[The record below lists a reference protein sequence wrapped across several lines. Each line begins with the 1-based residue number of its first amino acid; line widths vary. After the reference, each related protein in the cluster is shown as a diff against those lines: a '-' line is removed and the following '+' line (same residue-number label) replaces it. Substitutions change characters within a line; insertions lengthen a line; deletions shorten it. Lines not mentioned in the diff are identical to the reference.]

1 VIGFYVLMVA
11 ALVLAGAVGYTLLSS
26 VQTANALSLAERN
39 AARLEMTASA
49 LRQVVIADAEGR
61 FFVPMGIPSF
71 PSSLTS
77 RTSLPEWVSGERV
90 TPWGTP
96 YGYCPYAPVTAS
108 GGSSATVYGGAN
120 YAVTT
125 TSEPVVYGAA
135 RPYVISGAR
144 PSNPLDA
151 PGAPTVLAFLV
162 SPSNNASAVPACN
175 NVYWDGRAW
184 LTTGP
189 VTGSVR
195 AVTVDALSDSLA
207 QAPRVLRRHAAQGA
221 TGSGLSASDPAA
233 LSTVLTEWRYL
244 RPHRL
249 TVVLDDAGG
258 PFLISPTG
266 TDLGAGAG
274 GTSPHPDAFGRHLIL
289 EAATGDSPVINTSS
303 GTPGVLRFP
312 SDTTI
317 DGVSFDTGLG
327 VSGMAGSRLLI
338 RDAQLPSLATG
349 GGEVV
354 LSSGV
359 DVIAPSGASAPP
371 VLVNGGS
378 LSVQGPV
385 SIDGSEP
392 GGAGIRQRG
401 GLIQVA
407 APLSVTTGIGSPVFD
422 ALSYGELSQ
431 DGAGAL
437 TLNGVVQNLDA
448 YTREIEVLSSG
459 CVTGDLTCSVTC
471 PDERPPLSG
480 TCTTSGVTNVFLR
493 GTQIS
498 GSVFS
503 CAWAVVS
510 ERPTVTPPGWKI
522 EDVLSVPAGPVSPLA
537 RAICGPKR

>member
-1 VIGFYVLMVA
+1 MIGFYVLMVA

-39 AARLEMTASA
+39 AARLDMTASA
-49 LRQVVIADAEGR
+49 LRQVVIANAEGS
-61 FFVPMGIPSF
+61 FFVPMGTPSF
-71 PSSLTS
+71 PSSVTS
-77 RTSLPEWVSGERV
+77 RTSLPDWVSGERV

-96 YGYCPYAPVTAS
+96 YGYCPYAPISSA
-108 GGSSATVYGGAN
+108 GGSAATVYGGAN
-120 YAVTT
+120 YAV
-125 TSEPVVYGAA
+125 SVSSDPFVYGAA
-135 RPYVISGAR
+135 RPYVVSGAR
-144 PSNPLDA
+144 AANPLDA
-151 PGAPTVLAFLV
+151 PGAPTVLAFLI

-184 LTTGP
+184 LTTGA

-195 AVTVDALSDSLA
+195 AITVDALSDSLA

-233 LSTVLTEWRYL
+233 LSTILTEWRYL

-258 PFLISPTG
+258 PFLLSPTG

-274 GTSPHPDAFGRHLIL
+274 GTSPHPAAFGRHLIL
-289 EAATGDSPVINTSS
+289 EAAPGDSPVINTS
-303 GTPGVLRFP
+303 GAAGVLRFP
-312 SDTTI
+312 SDATI
-317 DGVSFDTGLG
+317 DGVSLGVGMG
-327 VSGMAGSRLLI
+327 VSGMSGSRLLI

-349 GGEVV
+349 GGEVI

-359 DVIAPSGASAPP
+359 SVTAPSGASAPP

-385 SIDGSEP
+385 SVDGSEA
-392 GGAGIRQRG
+392 GGAAIRQRG

-431 DGAGAL
+431 DSGGAL
-437 TLNGVVQNLDA
+437 TLNGAVQNLDA

-459 CVTGDLTCSVTC
+459 CLTGDLTCSVTC

-503 CAWAVVS
+503 CAWSQVS
-510 ERPTVTPPGWKI
+510 ELSDEVT
-522 EDVLSVPAGPVSPLA
+522 DPAGPVSPVA

>member
-1 VIGFYVLMVA
+1 MIGFYVLMVA

-61 FFVPMGIPSF
+61 FFVPMGVPSF

-77 RTSLPEWVSGERV
+77 RTSLPDWVSGERV

-96 YGYCPYAPVTAS
+96 YGYCPYAPVTAP

-120 YAVTT
+120 YAVSL
-125 TSEPVVYGAA
+125 TSDPVVYGAA

-151 PGAPTVLAFLV
+151 PDAPTVLAFLI

-221 TGSGLSASDPAA
+221 SGSGLSASDPAA

-258 PFLISPTG
+258 PFLISPTA

-289 EAATGDSPVINTSS
+289 EAATGDSPVINTYPSDAA
-303 GTPGVLRFP
+303 GVLRFP
-312 SDTTI
+312 ADTTI
-317 DGVSFDTGLG
+317 DGVSFGTGLG

-338 RDAQLPSLATG
+338 RDSQLPSLATG
-349 GGEVV
+349 GGEVI
-354 LSSGV
+354 LASGV
-359 DVIAPSGASAPP
+359 SVTAPSGASSPP

-407 APLSVTTGIGSPVFD
+407 APLSVTTGIGSSVFD
-422 ALSYGELSQ
+422 ALSYGEVSQ
-431 DGAGAL
+431 DAGGAL
-437 TLNGVVQNLDA
+437 TLTGLGDQNLEA

-503 CAWAVVS
+503 CAWSQVS
-510 ERPTVTPPGWKI
+510 ELADEVT
-522 EDVLSVPAGPVSPLA
+522 DPAGPVSPVA